1 LKANKLDVRFIPNE
15 YVVLVKTKQ
24 RRSAPEVGQGWQP
37 QVAQFLLD
45 MFPSALE
52 SGIGLSDLYRLATM
66 TNPVEISDA
75 LDDLDLLFDDDDEQ
89 DDPDDDEEV

>member
-1 LKANKLDVRFIPNE
+1 LKANKLDVRFIPND

-24 RRSAPEVGQGWQP
+24 RKSAPEVGQGWQP

-45 MFPSALE
+45 IFPAALE
-52 SGIGLSDLYRLATM
+52 SGMELSDLYRLATL

-75 LDDLDLLFDDDDEQ
+75 LDAMDLLYDDDD
-89 DDPDDDEEV
+89 DDSDDDEEL